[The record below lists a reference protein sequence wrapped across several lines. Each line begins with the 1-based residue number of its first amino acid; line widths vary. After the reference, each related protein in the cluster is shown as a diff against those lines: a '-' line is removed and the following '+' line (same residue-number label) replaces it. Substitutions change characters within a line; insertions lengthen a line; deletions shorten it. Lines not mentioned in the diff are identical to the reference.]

1 MSSVS
6 KVSDSIVL
14 SVPLPVASVVMS
26 PGSVAVA
33 DAGGGGG
40 GGATPQV
47 VISPA
52 RAEKDSTTSNVTAAQ
67 SFCKCFMSVLLK

>member
-52 RAEKDSTTSNVTAAQ
+52 RAEKDRTTSNATAAQ